1 VKSTPYGA
9 PTGDVKRKLFF
20 DMDSQGRSR
29 LIIGGLSLAAVILV
43 ISLLLTQQS
52 QRLPVVESPLASVP
66 ASVSTNEPAAEET
79 PAQQAQSPLAVPGP
93 ESPLANPGN
102 TSSASAVV
110 TNTAATTDSS
120 RTITSTVAIT
130 TPAALT
136 ETAPVTSSG
145 ISSVTSSVSVS
156 NSAPVTTAMA
166 VSAVSTVTVSLAAPQ
181 AAHYGYE
188 VVASYPHDPEAYT
201 EGLQYV
207 DGVLYEGVGL
217 YGHSGLRRVDLESG
231 VIEKEVN
238 LAEQYFGEGIYV
250 LGDRI
255 YQLTWKSNIG
265 FIYDRESFE
274 LVDQFSYPTEGWGLT
289 YDGQDLIMSDGS
301 PTIFRR
307 DPKTFAEVGRFTVV
321 DGSDPVNLL
330 NELEYI
336 DGSLWANIWLTD
348 QIVIID
354 PASGQVTG
362 RVDLTG
368 LLPSDVA
375 QNAEVL
381 NGIAFDE
388 ANDRIFVTGKLWP
401 LLFEIKLVPQ

>member
-1 VKSTPYGA
+1 
-9 PTGDVKRKLFF
+9 
-20 DMDSQGRSR
+20 
-29 LIIGGLSLAAVILV
+29 LV
-43 ISLLLTQQS
+43 
-52 QRLPVVESPLASVP
+52 
-66 ASVSTNEPAAEET
+66 
-79 PAQQAQSPLAVPGP
+79 
-93 ESPLANPGN
+93 
-102 TSSASAVV
+102 
-110 TNTAATTDSS
+110 
-120 RTITSTVAIT
+120 
-130 TPAALT
+130 
-136 ETAPVTSSG
+136 
-145 ISSVTSSVSVS
+145 
-156 NSAPVTTAMA
+156 
-166 VSAVSTVTVSLAAPQ
+166 APQ
-181 AAHYGYE
+181 PARYGYE

-231 VIEKEVN
+231 VIEKQVN

-301 PTIFRR
+301 STIFRR

-348 QIVIID
+348 QIVMID

-375 QNAEVL
+375 ENAEVL

>member
-1 VKSTPYGA
+1 
-9 PTGDVKRKLFF
+9 
-20 DMDSQGRSR
+20 
-29 LIIGGLSLAAVILV
+29 
-43 ISLLLTQQS
+43 
-52 QRLPVVESPLASVP
+52 
-66 ASVSTNEPAAEET
+66 
-79 PAQQAQSPLAVPGP
+79 
-93 ESPLANPGN
+93 
-102 TSSASAVV
+102 
-110 TNTAATTDSS
+110 
-120 RTITSTVAIT
+120 
-130 TPAALT
+130 
-136 ETAPVTSSG
+136 
-145 ISSVTSSVSVS
+145 
-156 NSAPVTTAMA
+156 
-166 VSAVSTVTVSLAAPQ
+166 
-181 AAHYGYE
+181 
-188 VVASYPHDPEAYT
+188 
-201 EGLQYV
+201 
-207 DGVLYEGVGL
+207 
-217 YGHSGLRRVDLESG
+217 LESG
-231 VIEKEVN
+231 VIEKQVN

-301 PTIFRR
+301 STIFRR

-348 QIVIID
+348 QIVMID

-375 QNAEVL
+375 ENAEVL

>member
-1 VKSTPYGA
+1 
-9 PTGDVKRKLFF
+9 
-20 DMDSQGRSR
+20 MDSQGRSR

-52 QRLPVVESPLASVP
+52 RRLPTVVESPLASVTVP
-66 ASVSTNEPAAEET
+66 AGVNTSEPAADET

-102 TSSASAVV
+102 TSSIAAVV
-110 TNTAATTDSS
+110 TNTVSTTD
-120 RTITSTVAIT
+120 TVTGTVVIT
-130 TPAALT
+130 TPVALT
-136 ETAPVTSSG
+136 QTAPVTSSVASSITVPG
-145 ISSVTSSVSVS
+145 IVSDSVSGTVS
-156 NSAPVTTAMA
+156 SIAPVTTGVAI
-166 VSAVSTVTVSLAAPQ
+166 SAISTVTVSLVAPQ
-181 AAHYGYE
+181 PARYGYE

-231 VIEKEVN
+231 VIEKQVN

-301 PTIFRR
+301 STIFRR

-348 QIVIID
+348 QIVMID

-375 QNAEVL
+375 ENAEVL